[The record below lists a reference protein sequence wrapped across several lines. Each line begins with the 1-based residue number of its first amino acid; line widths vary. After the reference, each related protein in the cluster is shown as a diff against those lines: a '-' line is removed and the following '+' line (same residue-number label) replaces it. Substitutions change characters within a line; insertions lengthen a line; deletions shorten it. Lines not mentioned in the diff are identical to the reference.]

1 MALDIA
7 ITEDRETTWNGN
19 GDLTKVRGD
28 NELAQSFI
36 ISIIENVD
44 LVVSTL
50 QPSDIASKGADIRD
64 AVDNNPRS
72 REPINVNS
80 RVEQRDDG
88 TQYVEY
94 DVSTASVTLTVETE

>member
-19 GDLTKVRGD
+19 GDFTKDSGD
-28 NELAQSFI
+28 DELAQSFI

-44 LVVSTL
+44 LVVATL
-50 QPSDIASKGADIRD
+50 QPSDIESKGADIRD
-64 AVDNNPRS
+64 AVANNPRS
-72 REPINVNS
+72 REPITVNG
-80 RVEQRDDG
+80 RIETDDSG

-94 DVSTASVTLTVETE
+94 DVQTASVSLTVETQ

>member
-7 ITEDRETTWNGN
+7 ITENKETTWDGN
-19 GDLTKVRGD
+19 GDLTKINGD
-28 NELAQSFI
+28 NELAQSFV

-50 QPSDIASKGADIRD
+50 QPSDIEAKGADIRD
-64 AVDNNPRS
+64 AVTNNPRS
-72 REPINVNS
+72 RQPITVTS
-80 RVEQRDDG
+80 RVETDEDG

-94 DVSTASVTLTVETE
+94 DIQTASVTLTVETT